1 MAVYINQ
8 TFKLLH
14 NQQALNKKQIEA
26 IVIYD
31 YGFYLFRSTALIFS
45 L

>member
-1 MAVYINQ
+1 MVVYINQ

-14 NQQALNKKQIEA
+14 TQQALNKKQIEA

-31 YGFYLFRSTALIFS
+31 FYLFRSTALIFF